1 MSGRTVSFVLTT
13 WGRCEDQMLSETEG
27 ISNLNHTYKF
37 NYEFKLCSKRKNNIN
52 NKKIILAYDG
62 HLTNPY

>member
-1 MSGRTVSFVLTT
+1 
-13 WGRCEDQMLSETEG
+13 MLSEIEG
-27 ISNLNHTYKF
+27 ISNLNYNYKF
-37 NYEFKLCSKRKNNIN
+37 NYKFKLLSKRNNNSN